1 MNSINTLFKN
11 ISELQKYA
19 PGLIAQAN
27 IDSFSS
33 HAISAKKQIIN
44 IITLDIWNEIVSEI
58 DTEALY
64 TLKNALANLMMNKAN
79 VFEVVEDRRSGND
92 AVNIYK
98 HEQET
103 MRRLYLDNYFSA
115 MDSLLQIISEKETYS
130 VLWKKT
136 PYFSILE
143 KLQVKTTSE
152 FHSFYGIDMS
162 YLFFFRTISLQRELL
177 LDGLSES
184 FEKAKEDKDLTERLK
199 LALTQL
205 VIALAL
211 TRFDIIE
218 LPATIRS
225 LFDEQ
230 KSSRSGD
237 REQERILKLAQ
248 ELRNNALTNIS
259 AVEMLLNNSDNSNII
274 SDTSINKPDDKIFLM
289 V

>member
-44 IITLDIWNEIVSEI
+44 IITPDIWNKIVAEI

-92 AVNIYK
+92 TVNIYK

-115 MDSLLQIISEKETYS
+115 MDSLLQIISEKEAYS

-259 AVEMLLNNSDNSNII
+259 AVEMLLNNSDNSNIV

>member
-44 IITLDIWNEIVSEI
+44 IITLDIWNKIVAEI

-92 AVNIYK
+92 TVNIYK

-115 MDSLLQIISEKETYS
+115 MDSLLQIISEKEEYS

-136 PYFSILE
+136 PYFSIIE

-259 AVEMLLNNSDNSNII
+259 AVEMLLNNSDNSNIV